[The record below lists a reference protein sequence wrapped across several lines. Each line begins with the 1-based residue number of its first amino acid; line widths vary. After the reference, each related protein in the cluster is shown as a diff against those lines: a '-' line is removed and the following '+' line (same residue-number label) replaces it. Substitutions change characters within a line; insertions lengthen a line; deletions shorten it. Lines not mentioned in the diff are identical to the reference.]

1 MEEDHTQGRRRK
13 TTAEGRLQQRE
24 DYSRRE
30 ATARGHIHPL
40 QWVPV
45 DAVEAVDV
53 VEAVDAV
60 ETSVNHYLRT
70 WSSLGIARDFY

>member
-1 MEEDHTQGRRRK
+1 MRVGPHSRK
-13 TTAEGRLQQRE
+13 EE

-30 ATARGHIHPL
+30 STAGGHTHPL

-45 DAVEAVDV
+45 DAVDAVDV

-60 ETSVNHYLRT
+60 ETSVDHYLRT
-70 WSSLGIARDFY
+70 WSSLGIERDFY

>member
-1 MEEDHTQGRRRK
+1 MGSRGLGLVEVGPHSRKEEDYSRRK
-13 TTAEGRLQQRE
+13 TTAG
-24 DYSRRE
+24 
-30 ATARGHIHPL
+30 GHTHPL

-45 DAVEAVDV
+45 DAVDAVDV

-70 WSSLGIARDFY
+70 RSSLGIERAFY